1 MKFKIRH
8 ADQIV
13 GVFIILAL
21 LVLIVSI
28 FMLGR
33 TKRWFVKDYLFRT
46 YFDSATGLAVNMA
59 VQYKG
64 FTVGY
69 VKSFGLTDDDAV
81 EVFFSI
87 NKEYGNRVKLGSVVD
102 LDVSPIGLGNHFYF
116 YSGLGSEELD
126 NGGFVPTVNSPQ
138 GKTFIQMG
146 LAHVPPKNDSISNL
160 IVQATNIMNNLNG
173 TLEEVRS
180 ALAGTDA
187 STLGRTLGGVE
198 TAVGTFNGGLQPI
211 LADIKRITSDLEQLT
226 GKMDQPGGIVSAM
239 FGPGGEVY
247 ADMEASLKSVSG
259 ILRNLEQTT
268 DYLPQEMPQITGLI
282 AELRKTLGSAEDVLT
297 ALLNNPLLK
306 NGVPQQVQLES
317 NGTSPRGIQ
326 F

>member
-1 MKFKIRH
+1 MKFKIRF

-33 TKRWFVKDYLFRT
+33 SKRWFVKDYQFRT
-46 YFDSATGLAVNMA
+46 YFDSANGLAVDMA

-64 FTVGY
+64 FSIGY
-69 VKSFGLTDDDAV
+69 VKSISLSDDDSV

-87 NKEYGNRVKLGSVVD
+87 NKEYGNRVKLGSLVE

-116 YSGLGSEELD
+116 YSGLGSEELED
-126 NGGFVPTVNSPQ
+126 GSFVPTVNSTQ
-138 GKTFIQMG
+138 GRTYIQMG
-146 LAHVPPKNDSISNL
+146 LAQVPPKNDSISNL
-160 IVQATNIMNNLNG
+160 LAQTTSIMNNLNG
-173 TLEEVRS
+173 TLAEVRS
-180 ALAGTDA
+180 AITGTDA
-187 STLGRTLGGVE
+187 TTLGRTLGGVE
-198 TAVGTFNGGLQPI
+198 TAVDSINGGLQPV
-211 LADIKRITSDLEQLT
+211 LADIRRITSDLEQFT
-226 GKMDQPGGIVSAM
+226 GKLDEPGGIVSAA
-239 FGPGGEVY
+239 FGPGGDAY
-247 ADMEASLKSVSG
+247 ANLEASLKSVSG

-268 DYLPQEMPQITGLI
+268 DYLPQEMPQIVGLV
-282 AELRKTLGSAEDVLT
+282 AELRRTLASVEDVLA

-306 NGVPQQVQLES
+306 NGVPERVQVES